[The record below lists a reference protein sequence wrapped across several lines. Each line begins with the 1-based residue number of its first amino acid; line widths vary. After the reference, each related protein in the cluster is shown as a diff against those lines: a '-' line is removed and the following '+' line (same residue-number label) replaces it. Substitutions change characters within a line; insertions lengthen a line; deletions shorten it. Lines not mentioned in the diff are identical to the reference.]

1 MARKFVKLLPAN
13 TSALFFFLIKISP
26 KYRYSLIQSSSAL
39 NTSSSASIMKKK
51 ITFPFQ
57 KPSCVSYV
65 ETNYIEQWFAD
76 AICLLWKIPTRIC
89 MSHSCRKIITSR
101 DLQELIADCKAYMF
115 VRFYGFFCFVLLFN
129 DVVISDVRSVINKL
143 HNRFPWK
150 CRILDM
156 IFLVICWWKEKIIV
170 NALWYSC
177 ASQEGHAR
185 QWR

>member
-1 MARKFVKLLPAN
+1 MARKFAKLLPAN
-13 TSALFFFLIKISP
+13 TSALFVFLIKISP

-89 MSHSCRKIITSR
+89 VSHSCRKIITSR
-101 DLQELIADCKAYMF
+101 DLQELIADCKAYVF
-115 VRFYGFFCFVLLFN
+115 VRFYGFFFVFCFALLFN
-129 DVVISDVRSVINKL
+129 VVVISYVRSVINTL
-143 HNRFPWK
+143 HNIFPWK

-156 IFLVICWWKEKIIV
+156 IFLVICWWKEKKIV
-170 NALWYSC
+170 HINLFLP
-177 ASQEGHAR
+177 
-185 QWR
+185 

>member
-39 NTSSSASIMKKK
+39 NTSSSASIIEKKNHIFFLK
-51 ITFPFQ
+51 TELCF
-57 KPSCVSYV
+57 YV

-101 DLQELIADCKAYMF
+101 DLQELIADCKAYVF
-115 VRFYGFFCFVLLFN
+115 VRFYGFFVLFYF
-129 DVVISDVRSVINKL
+129 SMMSSF
-143 HNRFPWK
+143 HT
-150 CRILDM
+150 
-156 IFLVICWWKEKIIV
+156 
-170 NALWYSC
+170 
-177 ASQEGHAR
+177 
-185 QWR
+185 